1 MDLTERERELLAFER
16 RWWRYGATRGAAAR
30 QRFDLRSGEYGALV
44 ADLIDRPAALA
55 HDPVLVRRLRRLR
68 DSRRLERSERSAA

>member
-1 MDLTERERELLAFER
+1 MDLTDRERAMLAFER
-16 RWWRYGATRGAAAR
+16 RWWRYGATRGSAAR
-30 QRFDLRSGEYGALV
+30 ERFDLGPGEYGAII

-68 DSRRLERSERSAA
+68 DSRRLERSERVAA